1 MLSTLLR
8 LIQPIT
14 LRGLLSVR
22 QPSHQINVTN
32 DSQQWEKILV
42 TVSEWQ
48 RFRTKKLTAIT
59 YWTVSSKP
67 PICWITQF
75 FHCLRTF
82 YVIIFGES
90 FSVTVPSGK
99 KKVLKKLLGKIL
111 IDHALIFKNF
121 KFDIFHAILLII
133 NLSNSW
139 WMMYF
144 SPLFKELWDYSLK
157 VTCHIQ

>member
-1 MLSTLLR
+1 MYGNQATELMSLMTHSIGRKYLSLF
-8 LIQPIT
+8 Q
-14 LRGLLSVR
+14 
-22 QPSHQINVTN
+22 N
-32 DSQQWEKILV
+32 DKD
-42 TVSEWQ
+42 
-48 RFRTKKLTAIT
+48 FRRRNLTATT

-75 FHCLRTF
+75 FHCLRTL
-82 YVIIFGES
+82 YIIIFGES

-99 KKVLKKLLGKIL
+99 KKSIKKLLGKIL

-121 KFDIFHAILLII
+121 KFDLFHAILLII

-157 VTCHIQ
+157 VTWHIQ